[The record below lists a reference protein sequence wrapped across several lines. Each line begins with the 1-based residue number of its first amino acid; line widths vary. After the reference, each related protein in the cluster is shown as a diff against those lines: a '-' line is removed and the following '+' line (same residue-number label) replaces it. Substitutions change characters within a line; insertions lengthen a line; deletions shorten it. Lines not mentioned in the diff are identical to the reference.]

1 MMGLQAL
8 MRSCHAGHDGD
19 NASNPMMAL
28 PPRAP
33 AEVTCAICRPLLL
46 GAYLLNFSRQPTVW
60 PEILGP
66 ESLSRFPTHRQRSRR
81 HLLIGLKVWTGFGV
95 SLLCVQQDRKSTRLN
110 SSHS

>member
-46 GAYLLNFSRQPTVW
+46 GAYLHMPPVT
-60 PEILGP
+60 LGGLLG
-66 ESLSRFPTHRQRSRR
+66 SIKRR
-81 HLLIGLKVWTGFGV
+81 HGWQHGRPLGSRIHVRRIYGYA
-95 SLLCVQQDRKSTRLN
+95 
-110 SSHS
+110 